1 MTDAD
6 DRPDWLPAPLE
17 DASSTK
23 GSSWQRA
30 ASFLAKLPS
39 LFLIALGIGLI
50 MMAGASLASDR
61 KRDFGSAIALVCIAI
76 LAFGLAAILR
86 SLRWTWHI
94 NQPRSTGLPKAGSP
108 MTAQQFFSAL
118 LRALAIWQFVNVIAE
133 APQLI
138 VLVTQIS
145 NAARDRAALVYLLGP
160 VLRAVLG
167 GVIFVLAD
175 SLARRIYP
183 DP

>member
-1 MTDAD
+1 M
-6 DRPDWLPAPLE
+6 
-17 DASSTK
+17 
-23 GSSWQRA
+23 
-30 ASFLAKLPS
+30 
-39 LFLIALGIGLI
+39 
-50 MMAGASLASDR
+50 
-61 KRDFGSAIALVCIAI
+61 
-76 LAFGLAAILR
+76 
-86 SLRWTWHI
+86 
-94 NQPRSTGLPKAGSP
+94 
-108 MTAQQFFSAL
+108 
-118 LRALAIWQFVNVIAE
+118 
-133 APQLI
+133 I